1 MSDETNNRL
10 IELTDEETGEKVM
23 FEHLDSV
30 DYKNESYFVMTEYDE
45 NEPDD
50 SEREYNV
57 YVMKLVTEEN
67 GEEALEIVEDND
79 TINNVFD
86 EFKSRAKED
95 FEFLD

>member
-1 MSDETNNRL
+1 MNEEMGSRL
-10 IELTDEETGEKVM
+10 IELTDDETGEKVM

-30 DYKNESYFVMTEYDE
+30 DYNNDSYFVLAEFDE
-45 NEPDD
+45 NEPEE
-50 SEREYNV
+50 SEKEYDV

-67 GEEALEIVEDND
+67 GEEALEIVEDNE